1 MKLATITKDNDC
13 IYLTQEIDTNN
24 IYEKAKIIVKFCDKE
39 TKLFEKEIDRA
50 ILDIFERN
58 GINIPNTSK
67 SVLKQAYD
75 LLKANRKDISITD
88 LFTQTYMGCVRV
100 KRNDLFGI
108 YLENDNHKEIIE
120 CGVEIKEITLW
131 NKKQKDIRNWKK
143 MKKC

>member
-50 ILDIFERN
+50 ILDIFEQN
-58 GINIPNTSK
+58 GINIPNTNK

-75 LLKANRKDISITD
+75 LLKGTGKDIEITD

-100 KRNDLFGI
+100 KQNDLFGV
-108 YLENDNHKEIIE
+108 YLENDNNKDIIE
-120 CGVEIKEITLW
+120 CGVEIREIKL
-131 NKKQKDIRNWKK
+131 
-143 MKKC
+143 

>member
-75 LLKANRKDISITD
+75 LLKANRKDIVVKNLYTYQLSSLAFGKIVKEND
-88 LFTQTYMGCVRV
+88 LFTI
-100 KRNDLFGI
+100 FI
-108 YLENDNHKEIIE
+108 ENDCGKEILQ
-120 CGVEIKEITLW
+120 CGVEIKEITL
-131 NKKQKDIRNWKK
+131 
-143 MKKC
+143 